1 MKNLNKDGRTN
12 KKETTNIGKIK
23 KNDLIMTKKRN
34 LGKSKRKMNWPARK
48 YLKLVL

>member
-23 KNDLIMTKKRN
+23 KNDLIMTKKEIWE
-34 LGKSKRKMNWPARK
+34 KVKEK
-48 YLKLVL
+48 